1 MRISFICIN
10 IFLLLILLSC
20 SSVPKQQNFVFIDT
34 DCGTDDLIAIE
45 LLLESDSVQISGIS
59 CVHGLTNVEDGAKIV
74 RGLLDH
80 YGYFEVPV
88 FSGSNK
94 PIFPTDKFPEEWKNQ
109 STEIGFNLINHKC
122 DTTHIIKFDAN
133 KIFEI
138 LKKKKHTILALGPL
152 TNIYNLISND
162 KGGYLKS
169 LRTVIMGGA
178 LSVTG
183 NLPGSGEFITENKFA
198 EWNFYSDP
206 IAAKNCLEY
215 LNNII
220 LIPLDATNTV
230 KIDSSYLSQ
239 DKWKFRKKNLTFNIF
254 KNVGNWIIEDQYF
267 AWDPLAAA
275 YIINRNVINVDS
287 SAIQV
292 SMNKNEIGRTELI
305 DLGKKIQFGI
315 SGNKVIFDEVIFNN
329 NSNN

>member
-1 MRISFICIN
+1 MKN
-10 IFLLLILLSC
+10 FLLFIIVFLNFIFQDC
-20 SSVPKQQNFVFIDT
+20 SSGINRPNYVFVDT

-59 CVHGLTNVEDGAKIV
+59 CVRGLTNVEDGTKIV

-80 YGYFEVPV
+80 YGYFETPV
-88 FSGSNK
+88 FSGTTK
-94 PIFPTDKFPEEWKNQ
+94 PIFYTDKFPGEWKKQ
-109 STEIGFNLINHKC
+109 STEIGYNIIGNKY
-122 DTTHIIKFDAN
+122 DTTHINKFDAN
-133 KIFEI
+133 RICEI
-138 LKKKKHTILALGPL
+138 LKKGKHTILALGPL
-152 TNIYNLISND
+152 TNIYNLIQND
-162 KGGYLKS
+162 TDGSLKS
-169 LRTVIMGGA
+169 LRAVIMGGA
-178 LSVTG
+178 ISVSG
-183 NLPGSGEFITENKFA
+183 NLSGSGEFITENKFA

-230 KIDSSYLSQ
+230 KIDSSYLLQ
-239 DKWKFRKKNLTFNIF
+239 NKWKFRKKSLTYNIF
-254 KNVGNWIIEDQYF
+254 KNVENWIIEDQYF

-275 YIINRNVINVDS
+275 YILNRNVINIDS

-305 DLGKKIQFGI
+305 DSGKKIQFGI
-315 SGNKVIFDEVIFNN
+315 SGNKVMFDKVIFNN
-329 NSNN
+329 SNN